1 MSDYSLLIV
10 ESDIVVRGPLAAYL
24 RECGYEVVETANAAE
39 ARTILSESGRTIDIV
54 LADIDAPGENGFALA
69 AWIRENHP
77 DVEVI
82 LAGTV
87 AKAAEKAGELC
98 NEGPALSK
106 PYEHQFVLDRIRRS
120 LAARDAS
127 KKKGK

>member
-1 MSDYSLLIV
+1 MSEYSLLIV

-24 RECGYEVVETANAAE
+24 RECGYEVIETANAAE
-39 ARTILSESGRTIDIV
+39 ARVILSESGRTIDIV
-54 LADIDAPGENGFALA
+54 LADIDAPGENGFTLA

-87 AKAAEKAGELC
+87 ARAAEKAGELC

-120 LAARDAS
+120 LAARDARR
-127 KKKGK
+127 KPKE